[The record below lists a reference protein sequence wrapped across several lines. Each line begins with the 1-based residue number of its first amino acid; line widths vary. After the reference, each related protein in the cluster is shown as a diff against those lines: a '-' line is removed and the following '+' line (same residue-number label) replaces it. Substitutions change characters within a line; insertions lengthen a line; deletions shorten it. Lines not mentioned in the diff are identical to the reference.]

1 MKKRFSFLAALLML
15 MTLAANAQLI
25 DDKTNG
31 KVTLGGDVFT
41 DINTG
46 KGYENFKLRAINT
59 GGDFYLT
66 YNFKMGESKHTV
78 SLGLGMTFH
87 NYQLKNSYL
96 SGAGAYADTTFFTEK
111 SDLKNSKLNIN
122 YFDIPLEI
130 NFRIADKFKISVGF
144 KFGIMMYAK
153 SKYKGEIDDDGIMQK
168 VKYGKIKNIEQYAYT
183 VTLRL
188 AYRGINIF
196 TQYQF
201 NNSYKKGL
209 GPEVIPFSIGL
220 GFRAF

>member
-1 MKKRFSFLAALLML
+1 MKKRFSFLAALLLL
-15 MTLAANAQLI
+15 MTFAANAQLI
-25 DDKTNG
+25 SDRTNG
-31 KVTLGGDVFT
+31 KVTLGGDIFT

-46 KGYENFKLRAINT
+46 SKYENFNLRAINT

-66 YNFKMGESKHTV
+66 YNLKMGESKHTV

-96 SGAGAYADTTFFTEK
+96 SGAGAYADTTYFTEH
-111 SDLKNSKLNIN
+111 SNLKNSKLNIN
-122 YFDIPLEI
+122 YFDIPIEL
-130 NFRIADKFKISVGF
+130 NFRIADKFKISAGF

-153 SKYKGEIDDDGIMQK
+153 SKIKGELDGTTQT
-168 VKYGKIKNIEQYAYT
+168 VKYGNINNLEQYSYT

-188 AYRGINIF
+188 AYRGLNIF
-196 TQYQF
+196 AQYQL
-201 NNSYKKGL
+201 NNSFKKGL
-209 GPEVIPFSIGL
+209 GPEIIPFSVGI

>member
-1 MKKRFSFLAALLML
+1 MKKRFSFLAALFFL
-15 MTLAANAQLI
+15 MTFAANAQLI
-25 DDKTNG
+25 SERTNG
-31 KVTLGGDVFT
+31 KVTLGGDIFT

-46 KGYENFKLRAINT
+46 GKYENFNLRAINT

-66 YNFKMGESKHTV
+66 YNLKMGESKHTV

-111 SDLKNSKLNIN
+111 SGLKNSKLNIN
-122 YFDIPLEI
+122 YFDIPIEL
-130 NFRIADKFKISVGF
+130 NFRIADKFKISAGF

-153 SKYKGEIDDDGIMQK
+153 SKIKGNLDGNGITQA
-168 VKYGKIKNIEQYAYT
+168 VKYGKISNIEQYSYT

-188 AYRGINIF
+188 AYKAINIF
-196 TQYQF
+196 AQYQF
-201 NNSYKKGL
+201 NSSFKKGY
-209 GPEVIPFSIGL
+209 GPEIIPFSIGIGL
-220 GFRAF
+220 RAF

>member
-1 MKKRFSFLAALLML
+1 MKKRFSFLAALLLL
-15 MTLAANAQLI
+15 MTFAANAQLI
-25 DDKTNG
+25 SDRTNG
-31 KVTLGGDVFT
+31 KVTLGGDIFT

-46 KGYENFKLRAINT
+46 SKYENFNLRAINT

-66 YNFKMGESKHTV
+66 YNLKMGESKHTV

-96 SGAGAYADTTFFTEK
+96 SGAGAYADTTYFTEH
-111 SDLKNSKLNIN
+111 SNLKNSKLNIN
-122 YFDIPLEI
+122 YFDIPIEL
-130 NFRIADKFKISVGF
+130 NFRIADKFKISAGF

-153 SKYKGEIDDDGIMQK
+153 SKIKGELDGVTQT
-168 VKYGKIKNIEQYAYT
+168 VKYGNINNLEKYSYT

-188 AYRGINIF
+188 AYRGLNIF
-196 TQYQF
+196 AQYQF
-201 NNSYKKGL
+201 NNSFKKGL
-209 GPEVIPFSIGL
+209 GPEIIPFSVGI

>member
-1 MKKRFSFLAALLML
+1 MKKNFLLLTALLL
-15 MTLAANAQLI
+15 LITLTANAQLI
-25 DDKTNG
+25 SDKTNG

-46 KGYENFKLRAINT
+46 DGYNNFKLRAINT

-66 YNFKMGESKHTV
+66 YNLKMGESKHTV

-96 SGAGAYADTTFFTEK
+96 SGKGAYADTTYFTEK
-111 SDLKNSKLNIN
+111 SGLKNSKLNIN
-122 YFDIPLEI
+122 YFDIPLEL
-130 NFRIADKFKISVGF
+130 NFRIADKFKISFGF

-153 SKYKGEIDDDGIMQK
+153 TKFKGDVDGDGIEQK
-168 VKYGKIKNIEQYAYT
+168 VKYGKIKNIEQYSYS

-188 AYRGINIF
+188 AYRGFNIF
-196 TQYQF
+196 AQYQF